1 MKLYEI
7 CILLILIILLI
18 KSISPLIMMF
28 VKYNDNKLT
37 FNINIKKESIQNM
50 TGLEFEGFCKW
61 LFEEDPNFKNVELT
75 PQTNDGGIDL
85 IVTTLEDEQI
95 YVECKRYDLVRA
107 HEGGKLVTKEDLDF
121 TIGREICQKLVGAM
135 VANNIKTGYIITTG
149 SIHANAL
156 EYMNKLKAN
165 SDINLQFFT
174 MTDIVEIL
182 ECRKDKKEYSLAL
195 EI

>member
-95 YVECKRYDLVRA
+95 
-107 HEGGKLVTKEDLDF
+107 
-121 TIGREICQKLVGAM
+121 
-135 VANNIKTGYIITTG
+135 
-149 SIHANAL
+149 
-156 EYMNKLKAN
+156 
-165 SDINLQFFT
+165 
-174 MTDIVEIL
+174 
-182 ECRKDKKEYSLAL
+182 
-195 EI
+195 